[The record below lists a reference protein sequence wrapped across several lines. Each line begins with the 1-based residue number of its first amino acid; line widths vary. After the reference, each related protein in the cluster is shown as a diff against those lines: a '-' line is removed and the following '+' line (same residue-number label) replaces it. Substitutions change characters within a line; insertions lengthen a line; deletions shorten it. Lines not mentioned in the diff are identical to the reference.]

1 MVDTA
6 QYKVRLEQM
15 LAELTEE
22 LQAIGVKN
30 PEVAED
36 WTAIPEG
43 VETGEADPNIGADR
57 VEEWEERR
65 ATLSALET
73 RFNNIR
79 RALKKI
85 DDGTFG
91 ICELSGEPIEEDR
104 LNANPA
110 ARTCKAH
117 LNNEADLPLN

>member
-6 QYKVRLEQM
+6 QYKERLQEM

-30 PEVAED
+30 PDVAED

-43 VETGEADPNIGADR
+43 VETGEADPNVGADR

-73 RFNNIR
+73 RYNNIR
-79 RALKKI
+79 RALEKI
-85 DDGTFG
+85 AADTFG
-91 ICELSGEPIEEDR
+91 ICELGGEEIEADR
-104 LNANPA
+104 LDANPA

>member
-1 MVDTA
+1 MADTA

-65 ATLSALET
+65 ATLAALET

>member
-6 QYKVRLEQM
+6 QYKERLQEM
-15 LAELTEE
+15 LTELTEE

-30 PEVAED
+30 PDIAED

-43 VETGEADPNIGADR
+43 VETGEADPNVGADR

-73 RFNNIR
+73 RYNNIR
-79 RALKKI
+79 RALGKI
-85 DDGTFG
+85 ANGTFG
-91 ICELSGEPIEEDR
+91 ICELGGEEIEADR
-104 LNANPA
+104 LDANPA

>member
-6 QYKVRLEQM
+6 QYKERLEQM

-30 PEVAED
+30 PDVAED

-73 RFNNIR
+73 RYNNIR
-79 RALKKI
+79 RALGKI
-85 DDGTFG
+85 ANGTFG
-91 ICELSGEPIEEDR
+91 ICELSGEEIEADR
-104 LNANPA
+104 LDANPS